1 MELGTAGCNLLVVN
15 PTEKTHQK
23 LTCNGGVFVLFPGMF
38 SEEQFL
44 LEGPLGEQQLWN
56 HSKAGPRFTHIYRA
70 EEGWEKPSCHH
81 HIRQHAKGHTHHK
94 ELGRV
99 WVGLSTTHPFLC
111 STGSNPS
118 YCPWPEIPTR
128 LSLPK
133 LNLCWD

>member
-1 MELGTAGCNLLVVN
+1 VELGTAGCNLLVVN
-15 PTEKTHQK
+15 PTGKTHQK